1 MRSSRSVRKAFL
13 RLPLLLLACE
23 GGNGCCDK
31 PGVNDV
37 GARSNTLTFA
47 PSDAVPGVLL
57 VDGGLPTGEEG
68 IEPEAHP
75 CRQCRF
81 VVYQG
86 KPEPGE
92 VSGDWALDA
101 WCPNGDGGP
110 KVKTEYDLKNA
121 RVVVTAGGQ
130 LGTFKL
136 QPEQTNHKGGS
147 SFRMLLPGDAKPS
160 EWTTATIVADDQRGR
175 ACRSPLSK

>member
-1 MRSSRSVRKAFL
+1 MRSSRFVRK
-13 RLPLLLLACE
+13 LLLLAVLLVGWA
-23 GGNGCCDK
+23 GGTGCAEK
-31 PGVNDV
+31 PPVTDG
-37 GARSNTLTFA
+37 GGRSNSLTVD
-47 PSDAVPGVLL
+47 PSDDVPGVVL
-57 VDGGLPTGEEG
+57 VDGGLPTGEGE
-68 IEPEAHP
+68 IEPEVHP

-136 QPEQTNHKGGS
+136 QPEETTHKGGS
-147 SFRMLLPGDAKPS
+147 SFRMLLPGGAKPS

-175 ACRSPLSK
+175 ACRSPLKK